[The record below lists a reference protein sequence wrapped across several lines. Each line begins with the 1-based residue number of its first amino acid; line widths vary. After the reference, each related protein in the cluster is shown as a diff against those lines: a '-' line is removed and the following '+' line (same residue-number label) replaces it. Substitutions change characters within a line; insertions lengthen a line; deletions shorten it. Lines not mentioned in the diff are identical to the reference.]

1 MSRNRHDTADAPG
14 QDSFLDILANITG
27 ILIILV
33 MVMGVRAGRAPLDTV
48 AATSPADQEGL
59 CNAMAA
65 EQSLRDEVL
74 EMATEAARLEQ
85 AALAK
90 KNYRHALA
98 ATKIEMEQELATR
111 RAQLD
116 SDRQAALY
124 LQIKLS
130 ESRENLDTLE
140 RRRAAAENTQP
151 ETIVVESYPT
161 PISRTVHGDE
171 LHFQLR
177 DRGVSRVPM
186 KELVELLEREV
197 SRKKSRLLD
206 SAVITDTLGPIDGF
220 RMRYTLHRKDV
231 GQDTGYGVAHIGS
244 VVELALAEFL
254 PTADCAAEPI
264 ESALRSNSEFHSAL
278 ARGRP
283 GRTTVTLWTY
293 PSEFDA
299 FRRLRKEL
307 YRLGYAV
314 AARPLPEG
322 ATISGSPDGTRSAAQ

>member
-1 MSRNRHDTADAPG
+1 MSRNRHDTADTPG

-33 MVMGVRAGRAPLDTV
+33 MVMGVRAGRAPLDAV
-48 AATSPADQEGL
+48 APVSPEDHEGL
-59 CNAMAA
+59 RNALAA

-74 EMATEAARLEQ
+74 EMAAEAVRLEQ
-85 AALAK
+85 AARAK
-90 KNYRHALA
+90 KDYRHVLA
-98 ATKIEMEQELATR
+98 ATKIEVEQALTAR
-111 RAQLD
+111 RTKLD
-116 SDRQAALY
+116 SERQAALD
-124 LQIKLS
+124 LQHELS
-130 ESRENLDTLE
+130 KSQEDLNALQ

-171 LHFQLR
+171 VHFQLR
-177 DRGVSRVPM
+177 DGGVSRVPM

-197 SRKKSRLLD
+197 GRKKSQLLD
-206 SAVITDTLGPIDGF
+206 SAVFTDTIGPLDGF
-220 RMRYTLHRKDV
+220 RMRYTLRRKDI
-231 GQDTGYGVAHIGS
+231 GQETGYGVAHVGS

-254 PTADCAAEPI
+254 PTADCAAEPA
-264 ESALRSNSEFHSAL
+264 EAALRPNSEFRGVL
-278 ARGRP
+278 AKVRP

-293 PSEFDA
+293 PGEFGT

-307 YRLGYAV
+307 YHLGFAV

-322 ATISGSPDGTRSAAQ
+322 AAISGSPDGTRSAAQ